1 MGPQM
6 HAPARPQRARRSLL
20 RRLYTSNPFYV
31 ISADLVFIG
40 LRMSFDTSGR
50 TFETGAFM
58 IALLGY
64 TLLLATTACV
74 LMRLGEV
81 WDDVRTI
88 LLLVV
93 AMFLAISVTFDET
106 LARNPRLG
114 VLFYVG
120 GLSFAVAVS
129 EGMLRGVRLRLPA
142 GFRVPYYLILA
153 VFFLYPVALTPLLA
167 DADDPRL
174 QWMLFGFSTAAAV
187 AFASLIPAIRRGPE
201 YVADNGSPWRYPLY
215 PWVLFGLL
223 ALAVCGRAYYLCIS
237 LHFVDRSYNVGNSDN
252 IFGPYFL
259 VPFLLVLDVLVLE
272 AGLVSRN
279 GKTQRAA
286 IFALPGIVALAAI
299 GGRPDPIYR
308 GFLAMFEQGMHG
320 TPVDL
325 ALVGAMAFCGYAA
338 RRRVPLALGGLTA
351 SLFALAVADPGA
363 WASGRLEAVR
373 PIPLLAASA
382 LEFVLA
388 WRRRESLRALIGAAG
403 LIAVVAI
410 GLDRAGWGSFVQGV
424 VVFHLVIASFMAIGV
439 LFDDDELARHLRQVG
454 GLGLGLACIVA
465 SWSDPAAFARFHAPA
480 GWIALYPFVVV
491 VVLVVYGVLTRDRLY
506 PAVGMAGLASWIGG
520 AGWRT
525 YIELRRSIVGLD
537 WISWGLAFFFAAAAI
552 SLRKSGVLDR
562 RRRSATIK
570 DVDPTWTRLD

>member
-1 MGPQM
+1 MGPQT
-6 HAPARPQRARRSLL
+6 HAPARPQRRSLL

-153 VFFLYPVALTPLLA
+153 VFFLYPVALTPLFA

-187 AFASLIPAIRRGPE
+187 AFASLIPAIRRGPR

-286 IFALPGIVALAAI
+286 ILALPGIVALAAI
-299 GGRPDPIYR
+299 GGRPDPIYQ
-308 GFLAMFEQGMHG
+308 GFLAMFERGMHG
-320 TPVDL
+320 SPLDVS
-325 ALVGAMAFCGYAA
+325 LVGAMVFCGYAA
-338 RRRVPLALGGLTA
+338 KRRAPIAFEGLSL

-363 WASGRLEAVR
+363 WASGRWEAVR
-373 PIPLLAASA
+373 PIPLLAASM
-382 LEFVLA
+382 LELVLA
-388 WRRRESLRALIGAAG
+388 VRRRESLRALIGAAG

-410 GLDRAGWGSFVQGV
+410 GLDGPGRGSVQGV
-424 VVFHLVIASFMAIGV
+424 VAFHLAIASFMAIGV
-439 LFDDDELARHLRQVG
+439 LFDDEFARLLQQLG
-454 GLGLGLACIVA
+454 ALGLGLACIVA
-465 SWSDPAAFARFHAPA
+465 SWSEPAAFARFQIPA
-480 GWIALYPFVVV
+480 VWIALYPFALMVVAV
-491 VVLVVYGVLTRDRLY
+491 AYGGLTRHPLY
-506 PAVGMAGLASWIGG
+506 PAVAMAGLASWIGG
-520 AGWRT
+520 AGWRS
-525 YIELRRSIVGLD
+525 YLGLRRLIVGLD
-537 WISWGLAFFFAAAAI
+537 WISLGLAFFAAAAAI

-570 DVDPTWTRLD
+570 HVDPTWTRLD